1 MFGKRKQTGTL
12 ATAKGPAGPRSE
24 PDLTAPRAK
33 SATPAR
39 TATPVEPPRRPPGQA
54 QGQAQGQSQGQ
65 SQGQGLAAAPAQ
77 RPDPEVYGD
86 EVAAEPLPAP
96 ASGTPNEG
104 RRLVVGRDI
113 RLSGEIKKCDKL
125 VVEGQVEASLT
136 ESRAL
141 EISET
146 GLFSGD
152 AVVEEA
158 EVSGCFEGEL
168 TVNGRLHIRASGQVV
183 GTVRYADIE
192 IERGGRIA
200 GSIDV
205 MLPPTSDDMTRPTMP
220 PVRSNP
226 GDGNSADSDPIE
238 AGSDGDEDEVLA
250 QDVVEDIVSDEVET
264 EDVTEETPERASETK
279 AAKTDGPANGA
290 SKPLPLM
297 ERNRPDARS

>member
-1 MFGKRKQTGTL
+1 MFGKRKQSGGQGD
-12 ATAKGPAGPRSE
+12 AKPRDAKSGDAKPGIGGPAGRGE
-24 PDLTAPRAK
+24 PDLTAARAK
-33 SATPAR
+33 AP
-39 TATPVEPPRRPPGQA
+39 
-54 QGQAQGQSQGQ
+54 
-65 SQGQGLAAAPAQ
+65 AAAPA
-77 RPDPEVYGD
+77 
-86 EVAAEPLPAP
+86 EPLRRQPERIVAPARRNESEAAPARPEAPAP
-96 ASGTPNEG
+96 AGEG

-205 MLPPTSDDMTRPTMP
+205 MLPDPAEDLTRPLAGTP
-220 PVRSNP
+220 ASSVTPA
-226 GDGNSADSDPIE
+226 GAADS
-238 AGSDGDEDEVLA
+238 A
-250 QDVVEDIVSDEVET
+250 
-264 EDVTEETPERASETK
+264 K
-279 AAKTDGPANGA
+279 AAAGEDADAEAASGKGNAANGA
-290 SKPLPLM
+290 DETLSLTQPGQP
-297 ERNRPDARS
+297 NA

>member
-1 MFGKRKQTGTL
+1 MFGKRKQSGGQGD
-12 ATAKGPAGPRSE
+12 AKPGDAKPGIGGPAARGE
-24 PDLTAPRAK
+24 PDLTAARAK
-33 SATPAR
+33 APAAPPAEPLRRQPERIVAPAR
-39 TATPVEPPRRPPGQA
+39 RNE
-54 QGQAQGQSQGQ
+54 SE
-65 SQGQGLAAAPAQ
+65 AAPA
-77 RPDPEVYGD
+77 RPE
-86 EVAAEPLPAP
+86 APAP
-96 ASGTPNEG
+96 AGEG

-205 MLPPTSDDMTRPTMP
+205 MLPDPAEDLTRPLAGTP
-220 PVRSNP
+220 ASSVTPA
-226 GDGNSADSDPIE
+226 GAADS
-238 AGSDGDEDEVLA
+238 A
-250 QDVVEDIVSDEVET
+250 
-264 EDVTEETPERASETK
+264 K
-279 AAKTDGPANGA
+279 AADGEDADAEAASGKGNAANGA
-290 SKPLPLM
+290 DETLALAQPGQP
-297 ERNRPDARS
+297 NA

>member
-1 MFGKRKQTGTL
+1 MFGKRKQSGGKGD
-12 ATAKGPAGPRSE
+12 AKPGVVGPAARGE
-24 PDLTAPRAK
+24 PDPVVARPKAPPAVPAEPVRRQPERIVA
-33 SATPAR
+33 PAR
-39 TATPVEPPRRPPGQA
+39 RNESEA
-54 QGQAQGQSQGQ
+54 
-65 SQGQGLAAAPAQ
+65 
-77 RPDPEVYGD
+77 
-86 EVAAEPLPAP
+86 VAARPETPAP
-96 ASGTPNEG
+96 AGEG

-205 MLPPTSDDMTRPTMP
+205 MLPEPAEELTRP
-220 PVRSNP
+220 PVGAPASSVAP
-226 GDGNSADSDPIE
+226 AGAADSAE
-238 AGSDGDEDEVLA
+238 AADAEAASGKANASDGA
-250 QDVVEDIVSDEVET
+250 GET
-264 EDVTEETPERASETK
+264 
-279 AAKTDGPANGA
+279 
-290 SKPLPLM
+290 LPPTQQPPTQPPTQ
-297 ERNRPDARS
+297 RGQPDA